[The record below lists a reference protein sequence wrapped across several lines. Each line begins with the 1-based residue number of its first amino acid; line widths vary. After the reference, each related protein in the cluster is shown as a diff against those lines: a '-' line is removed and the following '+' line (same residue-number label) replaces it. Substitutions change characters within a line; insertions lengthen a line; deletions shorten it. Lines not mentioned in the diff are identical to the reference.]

1 MTRAR
6 IDGVPNPARNLGPE
20 SGPGGASLR
29 AYLRIET
36 GLSIAI
42 NMVLSLVFFLI
53 MFGLAPSI
61 PVAGIG
67 GYAFDFL
74 PQSFMIALM
83 STLMPGIITAGR
95 IRGGHIRGAHI
106 RGAPVAGDAQ
116 SVGALIRRSVLAAA
130 GALLIGFVIA
140 AVLLAVATG
149 AMLPWGWALA
159 AKLLYDGLLAAIVTP
174 IGLRGALRATDFR

>member
-6 IDGVPNPARNLGPE
+6 IDGVPNPARNLGLA

-29 AYLRIET
+29 AYLRAET

-53 MFGLAPSI
+53 VFGLAPSI

-95 IRGGHIRGAHI
+95 IRSGRI
-106 RGAPVAGDAQ
+106 RGAPVAGEAQ
-116 SVGALIRRSVLAAA
+116 SVGALIRRSVLTAAA
-130 GALLIGFVIA
+130 ALLIGVVIA
-140 AVLLAVATG
+140 AVLLAVATSV
-149 AMLPWGWALA
+149 ALTWGWALF
-159 AKLLYDGLLAAIVTP
+159 AKLLYGGLLAAIITP
-174 IGLRGALRATDFR
+174 IGLRVALRATDLR

>member
-6 IDGVPNPARNLGPE
+6 IDGVLNPVNNVGLA

-36 GLSIAI
+36 GLSIVI

-53 MFGLAPSI
+53 VFGLAPSI
-61 PVAGIG
+61 PIGGIG

-83 STLMPGIITAGR
+83 STLMPCVITAGR
-95 IRGGHIRGAHI
+95 IRGGHI

-116 SVGALIRRSVLAAA
+116 SVGALIRRSVLTAA
-130 GALLIGFVIA
+130 GGLLIGGVIA

-149 AMLPWGWALA
+149 AMLPCGWALS
-159 AKLLYDGLLAAIVTP
+159 AKLFYGGLLAAVVTP